1 MTSNPYL
8 SRIKEKGMSLFHARN
23 YLDQFEINDKDVAEA
38 FLYVQLEMDTCR
50 TSKQLYDKYTT
61 VIYVGEQNQKVLKQM
76 GTEIPNHDKS
86 LENNRRTLQ
95 RINDAISLAGEI
107 EIK

>member
-1 MTSNPYL
+1 MNAYL
-8 SRIKEKGMSLFHARN
+8 NHIEEKGMSLLQAVN
-23 YLDQFEINDKDVAEA
+23 YLDQFEIKDKDIAEA
-38 FLYVQLEMDTCR
+38 FLAVQLEMDVCR

-61 VIYVGEQNQKVLKQM
+61 VIYMGEQNQKKMKQM

-86 LENNRRTLQ
+86 LKMNRRTLN

-107 EIK
+107 EVK